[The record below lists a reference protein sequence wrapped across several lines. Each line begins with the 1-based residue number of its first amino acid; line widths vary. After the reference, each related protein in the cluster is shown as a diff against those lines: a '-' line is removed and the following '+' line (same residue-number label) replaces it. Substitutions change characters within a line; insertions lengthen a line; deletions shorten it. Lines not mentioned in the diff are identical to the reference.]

1 MAESRTVRILSA
13 GAVKGGVGRS
23 AELFG
28 SETGIAHAIEFATA
42 PMIRE
47 RVVSGK
53 ANADLITLPRPL
65 FDELIAAGHVRQED
79 IAVIGSVSLGVA
91 IRNGDRVPDLAS
103 VKAFVASVLAAD
115 RIIYNTASSGQYV
128 AQIFERLGLAEKI
141 GRKVLAL
148 PDGKSAME
156 ALAADRSGNA
166 IGFGQATEIRL
177 HDHLGTRF
185 VGPLPREIGHE
196 TQYAVGRL
204 AAASEPDAA
213 RQLIDFMIS
222 PRGRQVFLDTGVL
235 QAAAQTE

>member
-1 MAESRTVRILSA
+1 MTGRRTVRILSA

-42 PMIRE
+42 PVIRE
-47 RVVSGK
+47 RVASGN

-65 FDELIAAGHVRQED
+65 FDALIAAGHVRPED
-79 IAVIGSVSLGVA
+79 VAVIGSVTLGVT
-91 IRNGDRVPDLAS
+91 IRDGDRVPDLSS
-103 VKAFVASVLAAD
+103 VDAFVASVLAAD

-128 AQIFERLGLAEKI
+128 AQIFERLGLTEKI
-141 GRKVLAL
+141 GSKVSAL

-156 ALAADRSGNA
+156 ALAADRSSNA

-177 HDHLGTRF
+177 HDHLGTRL

-196 TQYAVGRL
+196 TQYAAGRL
-204 AAASEPDAA
+204 AAAQEPDAA

-235 QAAAQTE
+235 PAARTE

>member
-1 MAESRTVRILSA
+1 MKGSRTVRILSA

-28 SETGIAHAIEFATA
+28 SETGIVHEIEFATA
-42 PMIRE
+42 PVIRE
-47 RVVSGK
+47 RVISG
-53 ANADLITLPRPL
+53 NSDADVITLPRPL
-65 FDELIAAGHVRQED
+65 FDELIAAGHVWPED
-79 IAVIGSVSLGVA
+79 VAALGSVTLGVT
-91 IRNGDRVPDLAS
+91 IRDGDRVPDLSS
-103 VKAFVASVLAAD
+103 VDAFVASVFAAD

-128 AQIFERLGLAEKI
+128 ARIFERLGLAEKI
-141 GRKVLAL
+141 GSKVLAL

-166 IGFGQATEIRL
+166 IGFGQATEIRM

-185 VGPLPREIGHE
+185 VGPLPGEIGHE
-196 TQYAVGRL
+196 TQYAAGRL

-235 QAAAQTE
+235 QAARSR

>member
-1 MAESRTVRILSA
+1 MTGSRTLRILSA
-13 GAVKGGVGRS
+13 GAVKGGVGRG
-23 AELFG
+23 AELFR

-42 PMIRE
+42 PVIKE
-47 RVVSGK
+47 RVVSGN

-65 FDELIAAGHVRQED
+65 FDELIAAGHVRPED
-79 IAVIGSVSLGVA
+79 IAVLGSVTLGVT
-91 IRNGDRVPDLAS
+91 IREGDRVPDLAS
-103 VKAFVASVLAAD
+103 VDAFVASVLAAD

-128 AQIFERLGLAEKI
+128 ARIFERLGLTEKI

-185 VGPLPREIGHE
+185 VGPLPGEIGQE
-196 TQYAVGRL
+196 TSYAAGRL
-204 AAASEPDAA
+204 ATAAEPDAA
-213 RQLIDFMIS
+213 RQLIDFMVS
-222 PRGRQVFLDTGVL
+222 PRGRQVFLDSGVL
-235 QAAAQTE
+235 QAAQTE